1 MKLVRVDGPVTQ
13 SGRVGPAL
21 WWVYPF
27 FGDYAWGA
35 RRKGRADGVGGM
47 CFGTDAEAQAV
58 ADAKSAARIMAGPGE
73 HEEAR
78 DE

>member
-1 MKLVRVDGPVTQ
+1 
-13 SGRVGPAL
+13 
-21 WWVYPF
+21 
-27 FGDYAWGA
+27 
-35 RRKGRADGVGGM
+35 M